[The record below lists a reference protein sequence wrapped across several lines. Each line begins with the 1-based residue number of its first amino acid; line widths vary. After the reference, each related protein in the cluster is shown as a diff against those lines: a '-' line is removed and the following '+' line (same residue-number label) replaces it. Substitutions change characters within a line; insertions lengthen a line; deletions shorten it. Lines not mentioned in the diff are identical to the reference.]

1 MLIASTKDLN
11 ICYEETIKSC
21 DEESSVQVLTYRF
34 YNILQVLRHEEHDLV
49 HTYIIKT
56 KSSVTTKIKQHL
68 FSALPSHAK
77 SCLTQSLSVMLS
89 HTANKA
95 LKFILF
101 YDVTVRDEGPMSYC
115 SSPGQVYV
123 QRLAILNTVLQNTT
137 TLSSGNQHLRMQVK

>member
-1 MLIASTKDLN
+1 MLRRND
-11 ICYEETIKSC
+11 
-21 DEESSVQVLTYRF
+21 QVLGSRKCITSSDLRM
-34 YNILQVLRHEEHDLV
+34 LQHTTSSETRRARPI
-49 HTYIIKT
+49 TYIHFQSETKT
-56 KSSVTTKIKQHL
+56 RQHL

-101 YDVTVRDEGPMSYC
+101 YDVILRDEGPMSYC

-123 QRLAILNTVLQNTT
+123 QRPTILNTVLQNTT
-137 TLSSGNQHLRMQVK
+137 TLIRKPTF

>member
-1 MLIASTKDLN
+1 MLIAITKELN

-34 YNILQVLRHEEHDLV
+34 YSILQVLRHEEHDLL
-49 HTYIIKT
+49 HTYIC
-56 KSSVTTKIKQHL
+56 SVTTKTRQHL

-101 YDVTVRDEGPMSYC
+101 YDVILRDEGPMSYC

-123 QRLAILNTVLQNTT
+123 QRLTILNTVLQNTT

>member
-1 MLIASTKDLN
+1 MLIAITKELN
-11 ICYEETIKSC
+11 ICYEETIKSW
-21 DEESSVQVLTYRF
+21 DEESALQVLTYRF
-34 YNILQVLRHEEHDLV
+34 YNILQVLRHEEHDLL
-49 HTYIIKT
+49 HTYVCSRKT
-56 KSSVTTKIKQHL
+56 RTRQHL

-89 HTANKA
+89 HTATKT

-101 YDVTVRDEGPMSYC
+101 YDVILRDEGPMSYC

-123 QRLAILNTVLQNTT
+123 QRPTILNTVLQNTT

>member
-1 MLIASTKDLN
+1 MIIAITKELN

-49 HTYIIKT
+49 HTYI
-56 KSSVTTKIKQHL
+56 SSVTTKIKQHL

-101 YDVTVRDEGPMSYC
+101 YDVTVRDE
-115 SSPGQVYV
+115 
-123 QRLAILNTVLQNTT
+123 
-137 TLSSGNQHLRMQVK
+137 